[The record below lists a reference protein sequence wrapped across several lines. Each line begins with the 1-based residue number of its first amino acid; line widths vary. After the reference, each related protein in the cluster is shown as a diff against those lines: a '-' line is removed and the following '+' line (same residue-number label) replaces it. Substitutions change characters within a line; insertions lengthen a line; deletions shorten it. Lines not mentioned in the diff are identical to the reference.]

1 MKRVICLMYLLLNII
16 SPFKAE
22 TIQPIDTIPFEIGAD
37 NRIYVTVHING
48 NENIPLKFLLDT
60 GATDI
65 VINSNSSRTKG
76 IISFNKYVSNNSAN
90 SSEIIPA
97 TDNSQTIKVGKQVIS
112 QLKFISIS
120 YPPDIWDGVLGLS
133 FLKNFDVVIDYKQR
147 NIFLYK
153 CGNGNKIASKEY
165 IELDFEYRMG
175 VPVTQ
180 IGICINEKTY
190 SVYVEIDSGSDRV
203 FDLNTHFVKNNN
215 LIGTKKPFAISTISG
230 TAINEG
236 KLLNVFFDYIK
247 IGKITL
253 PRIPG
258 AFSTVK
264 NGIQASDTIDGVIG
278 NNLLQRFNQIYDFKN
293 NKIYLEVNDRLY
305 TPFYNF
311 LID

>member
-215 LIGTKKPFAISTISG
+215 LIGTKKPF
-230 TAINEG
+230 
-236 KLLNVFFDYIK
+236 
-247 IGKITL
+247 
-253 PRIPG
+253 PG

-264 NGIQASDTIDGVIG
+264 NGIQASDTMDGVIG